1 MSASLRGGV
10 GHALIIAACL
20 ALAACSSTPTENA
33 ALSERLALQEK
44 VEGQLKDADAAMKAG
59 NIDQGMAL
67 LDDAIKTDPS
77 AKQPW
82 LRKAQYHF
90 EKRQY
95 GQAITEAQEVL
106 QRDVSDNTARS
117 ILAVSGLRV
126 SAEALDQLRKANEVN
141 GSARTEAESVAKI
154 IREALGEPILVPPA
168 AAGHTAEA
176 KTAAKPV
183 VRAAPAPRPAA
194 AAVSPTPAPAAATA
208 AATAP
213 APVAAKPAASPAP
226 VAAAP
231 AATAVRPVATN
242 TNTGASATTTVSPAK
257 PKTTAAPLPAAGNG
271 RSNPFGALQ

>member
-1 MSASLRGGV
+1 MSASLRGGM

-59 NIDQGMAL
+59 NIDQGLAL

-106 QRDVSDNTARS
+106 QRDVTDNTARS

-154 IREALGEPILVPPA
+154 IREALGEPILVPPS
-168 AAGHTAEA
+168 AAGNTAEA
-176 KTAAKPV
+176 KPAAKPV

-194 AAVSPTPAPAAATA
+194 AAVPAT
-208 AATAP
+208 TP

-257 PKTTAAPLPAAGNG
+257 PKPTAAPLPAAGNG